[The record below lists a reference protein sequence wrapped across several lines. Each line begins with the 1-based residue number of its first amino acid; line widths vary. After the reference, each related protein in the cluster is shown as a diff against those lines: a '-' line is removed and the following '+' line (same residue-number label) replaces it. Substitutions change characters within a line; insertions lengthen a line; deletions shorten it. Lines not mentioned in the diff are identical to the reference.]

1 MNIFNLFVTAFR
13 ALIKNGMRT
22 LLTMLGIIIGVA
34 AVIVMQSIGKG
45 SQEDITA
52 RINSLGSN
60 MIIVAPSP
68 TKKNGVSQGQ
78 GGLTLEYKDVEMIKR
93 YSSASKYVSPL
104 VGLAQQV
111 KYRGNNWSTRITGV
125 LPEYFP
131 IRGIW
136 AAEGSL
142 FTNEDLRKISKVCM
156 IGKTVR
162 TNLFPGGESP
172 VGKTIIVGSIPFKII
187 GVLNERGQSAVG
199 TDQDDVVIAPYTSVQ
214 DRMIQS
220 IYVNVIFV
228 SAQSGDDIKKAVSQI
243 KYCVRTSHHLSA
255 RDPDDFIVNTLSD
268 LMATAQGITK
278 VLTVLLASV
287 AGISLLVGGIGI
299 MNIMFV
305 SVTERTREIGTRLA
319 IGATSMDVMWQLLI
333 EALVISLVAGV
344 IGIISGLLITRLIT
358 LVTGWRTVVTPS
370 SIIIS
375 FAVCTIIGIFFGWYP
390 ARKAANLN
398 PIDALRYE

>member
-1 MNIFNLFVTAFR
+1 MNIINLFITAFR
-13 ALIKNGMRT
+13 ALLKNGLRT

-34 AVIVMQSIGKG
+34 AVIVMQSIGQG
-45 SQEDITA
+45 SEEDITA

-68 TKKNGVSQGQ
+68 VKKNGVSAGQ
-78 GGLTLEYKDVEMIKR
+78 GGLTLEYRDVEMIKR

-104 VGLAQQV
+104 IGSAQQV

-136 AAEGSL
+136 AAEGTL
-142 FTNEDLRKISKVCM
+142 FTDDDLRKISKVCM

-162 TNLFPGGESP
+162 TNLFPGSENP
-172 VGKTIIVGSIPFKII
+172 IGKTIIVGSIPFKII
-187 GVLNERGQSAVG
+187 GLLNERGQSAVG

-214 DRMIQS
+214 DRMVQS

-228 SAQSGDDIKKAVSQI
+228 SAQNTEDIKKAVSEI
-243 KYCVRTSHHLSA
+243 KYCVRTSHHLSPK
-255 RDPDDFIVNTLSD
+255 DPDDFIVNTLSD
-268 LMATAQGITK
+268 LMATAQGVTK
-278 VLTVLLASV
+278 VLTILLASV

-319 IGATSMDVMWQLLI
+319 IGATSNDVMWQLLI
-333 EALVISLVAGV
+333 EALVISLLAGI
-344 IGIISGLLITRLIT
+344 IGILSGLLITKLIT
-358 LVTGWRTVVTPS
+358 LIAGWRTVVTTS
-370 SIIIS
+370 SIVIS

-398 PIDALRYE
+398 PIEALRYE

>member
-1 MNIFNLFVTAFR
+1 MNIFNLFITAFR
-13 ALIKNGMRT
+13 ALMKNGMRT